1 MGDVLKKIIAVLV
14 FLAVV
19 LVQDESFAASPKL
32 RAKCSTEGQRAS
44 FQGKKFQCV
53 LGISAEDFVWKI
65 EASRELIPQVAQ
77 PKVEFTEPG
86 IVSVSWEAVEASEAV
101 DTYEIAISGVLAAGI
116 DATKPSN
123 WSKLESIALNKQ
135 QTYIL
140 FDSWLSGKIAKFKGS
155 KVLWTIRTQT
165 KTRVSAWGPGTLVSL
180 KSLRAALSE
189 KLPAKPVTPSI
200 PLNTPKPSPSAS
212 KTYIVRKFEGNG
224 QVLCPAKSEYV
235 DGGLGVIP
243 RTIWNDI
250 QGQALNQVS
259 RYEVQGSEPLSGAY
273 KGFRA
278 WGRYDLLSKQSSG
291 SILGENGQRYS
302 AAGGSNWGPPVWVK
316 CGILE

>member
-1 MGDVLKKIIAVLV
+1 MKKIIAVLV

-53 LGISAEDFVWKI
+53 YDSSVGDYVWKI
-65 EASRELIPQVAQ
+65 EASRELIPQVAK

-86 IVSVSWEAVEASEAV
+86 IVSVSWGAVEASEAV
-101 DTYEIAISGVLAAGI
+101 DRYEIAISGALAAGS

-123 WSKLESIALNKQ
+123 WSKLASIALTNEDSM
-135 QTYIL
+135 L
-140 FDSWLSGKIAKFKGS
+140 FASFLSGKIAKFKGS
-155 KVLWTIRTQT
+155 KVLFTIRTQT

-180 KSLRAALSE
+180 KSLRAALRE
-189 KLPAKPVTPSI
+189 KTATKPVTPSI